1 MTAHIES
8 EKKDIAKKVIMPGD
22 PLRAKYI
29 AENFL
34 KDYKQ
39 VNAVRGML
47 AYTGYYE
54 NNLITVFASGMGGP
68 SIGIY
73 AYELFKFY
81 DVDTIIRVGTSGA
94 ATKDIS
100 VKDLIIVEDAYTLS
114 SYPKLFFADERK
126 LFKATENVNSILKKK
141 AEKLSNRV
149 HFGRIITSDIFDPYV
164 EKKKYLQLYPA
175 GNYLAY
181 EMEAAIL
188 FCIAE
193 HLNKKAGTI
202 LTVVDSE
209 FTNDYLSSEEREQNL
224 NQMIKLSLDALIEL
238 D

>member
-1 MTAHIES
+1 MTTHIES

-54 NNLITVFASGMGGP
+54 NTLVTVFASGMGGP

-114 SYPKLFFADERK
+114 SYPKLFFADDRK
-126 LFKATENVNSILKKK
+126 LFKANENVNAILKKK
-141 AEKLSNRV
+141 AEKLSSRV

-164 EKKKYLQLYPA
+164 EKKRYLQLYPA
-175 GNYLAY
+175 DNYLAY

-209 FTNDYLSSEEREQNL
+209 FTDDYLSSEEREQNL

>member
-8 EKKDIAKKVIMPGD
+8 KKEDIAKKVIMPGD

-34 KDYKQ
+34 DDYKE
-39 VNAVRGML
+39 VNSVRGML
-47 AYTGYYE
+47 AYTGYYKGTK
-54 NNLITVFASGMGGP
+54 ITVFASGMGGP

-73 AYELFKFY
+73 AYELYHFY
-81 DVDTIIRVGTSGA
+81 DVDTIVRIGTSGA
-94 ATKDIS
+94 ANKDVL
-100 VKDLIIVEDAYTLS
+100 VKDLIIATDAYTLS
-114 SYPKLFFADERK
+114 SYPKLFFDDDNK
-126 LFKATENVNSILKKK
+126 LFKATKSITDKLVTK
-141 AEKLSNRV
+141 AEEQQIPV
-149 HFGRIITSDIFDPYV
+149 HLGRIITSDIFDPYV
-164 EKKKYLQLYPA
+164 DKTRYLKLYPND
-175 GNYLAY
+175 NYLAY

-188 FCIAE
+188 FCLAN
-193 HLNKKAGTI
+193 HLNKQAGTI

-209 FTNDYLSSEEREQNL
+209 FTDSYLSSEEREQNL